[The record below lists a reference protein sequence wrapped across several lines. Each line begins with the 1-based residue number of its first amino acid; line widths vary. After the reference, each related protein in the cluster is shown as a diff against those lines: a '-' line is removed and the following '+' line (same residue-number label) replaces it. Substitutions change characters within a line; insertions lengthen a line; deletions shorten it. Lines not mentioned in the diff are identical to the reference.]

1 VIYTFYSYKGGVG
14 RSMALANVGKWLALQ
29 GVRVVMIDWDLE
41 APGLESFFSSSQ
53 EEVDRIREELGVI
66 DLLTAYKTQAP
77 TLDLPETGR
86 DTVVDALQEQLP
98 PLKPV
103 LVPIDVGETSAAPLW
118 LLPAGWRRG
127 DRFGDYAT
135 AVQTFDWRGFYA
147 DYHGEAYF
155 EWMRRQLLAPDLADI
170 VLIDSRTGVTE
181 MGGVCTR
188 QLADVVVS
196 FCVPNIQNL
205 EGVADMVASFKR
217 PDIASTRGRDL
228 EVVVVPTRIDQSE
241 IDRRNLFER
250 EFRSRMDGYTPFAFQ
265 KFNRQFWDLKIPYIS
280 KYAYEEV
287 LAIGAREAA
296 EELTTAYQNLTAHLA
311 LLGPDSE
318 RLKRLWD
325 TFWRSV
331 SAPPVASV
339 VPTLFS
345 LSPQNSYFT
354 GRDELLAEMRANL
367 EERPVALHGLAGCGK
382 SALALEY
389 AYRHGSEY
397 DVVWWV
403 DAQDTEAIQA
413 GLDALAASLS
423 FTFSGVGWVAAREWL
438 ERNERWLLILDD
450 APAPAE
456 IAEYLPRH
464 LRGHVLITSTNPNWG
479 SFAAP
484 LHVGALTR
492 EETIELLAK
501 RTGEHDRPV
510 LDELGASLGDLPLAL
525 EQAVGYVQ
533 RTGEP
538 LREYLALLDLDER
551 RLLMRPS
558 EAAELSIGELI
569 QAALDELVAE
579 SPPAYDLLHLCS
591 FLGLAPVP
599 INLLATTAA
608 GLINLPQELD
618 AALHDRFALR
628 ELIATLRSRSLIE
641 PAGSDFS
648 VHRLVQAFVRESDRR
663 DLASIW
669 AEVALQLATDALPYA
684 TEPATMEQLVVHAS
698 AAAVHVLQLEG
709 SAELVA
715 NAMDVMFATAPPQ
728 IGSGNPLL
736 AGALRSF
743 APAQVKLGNK
753 SFAESQL
760 QYALE
765 IDLKAFGEDDP
776 RVAEDLVQ
784 LGAVYALM
792 DRTEDARA
800 AYVRALAA
808 SSRSRGKDHPRTDAI
823 RGLLAKI
830 GRATP
835 A

>member
-41 APGLESFFSSSQ
+41 APGLESFFSSSA

-155 EWMRRQLLAPDLADI
+155 EWMRRQLLAPDIADI

-287 LAIGAREAA
+287 LAIGAPEAA
-296 EELTTAYQNLTAHLA
+296 EELTTAYQNLAAHLA

-331 SAPPVASV
+331 SAPPVAAV
-339 VPTLFS
+339 GPTLFS
-345 LSPQNSYFT
+345 LPPQNSYFT

-389 AYRHGSEY
+389 AYLHGSEY
-397 DVVWWV
+397 DVVWWI
-403 DAQDTEAIQA
+403 DAKDKGAIRA
-413 GLDALAASLS
+413 GLNTLAASLS
-423 FTFSGVGWVAAREWL
+423 FSGAGWEVAREWL

-456 IAEYLPRH
+456 IAEYLPRR
-464 LRGHVLITSTNPNWG
+464 LRGHVLVTSRNPNWG
-479 SFAAP
+479 PFAAP

-492 EETIELLAK
+492 EEAIELLAK
-501 RTGEHDRPV
+501 RTGEHDKPV

-525 EQAVGYVQ
+525 EQAAGYVQ

-538 LREYLALLDLDER
+538 LREYLALLELDER
-551 RLLMRPS
+551 RLLMRPL
-558 EAAELSIGELI
+558 EGEEVSIGELI
-569 QAALDELVAE
+569 WTALAELEAE
-579 SPPAYDLLHLCS
+579 SEPAHDLLHVCS

-608 GLINLPQELD
+608 RWANLPPELD
-618 AALHDRFALR
+618 ALRDRFVLR
-628 ELIATLRSRSLIE
+628 DLIATLRRRSLIE
-641 PAGSDFS
+641 AAGSDFS
-648 VHRLVQAFVRESDRR
+648 VHRLVQAVVRESGDQG
-663 DLASIW
+663 DALGW
-669 AEVALQLATDALPYA
+669 AEGALRLTIGALPYA
-684 TEPATMEQLVVHAS
+684 AKPATMEQLVVHVS
-698 AAAVHVLQLEG
+698 AAADHVLRLEG
-709 SAELVA
+709 STELVA
-715 NAMDVMFATAPPQ
+715 HAMEVTMATAPRQ
-728 IGSGNPLL
+728 IGDRNPLL
-736 AGALRSF
+736 AAALRSF
-743 APAQVKLGNK
+743 APALVKLGND
-753 SFAESQL
+753 SLAEAQL
-760 QYALE
+760 QHALE
-765 IDLKAFGEDDP
+765 IDLEAFGEDDP
-776 RVAEDLVQ
+776 RVVADFEQ
-784 LGAVYALM
+784 FGAVYFLM
-792 DRTEDARA
+792 DRTDLARV
-800 AYVRALAA
+800 AYERALSA
-808 SSRSRGKDHPRTDAI
+808 SSRSMGKDHPRTDAI
-823 RGLLAKI
+823 RGLLAGI
-830 GRATP
+830 ERATP